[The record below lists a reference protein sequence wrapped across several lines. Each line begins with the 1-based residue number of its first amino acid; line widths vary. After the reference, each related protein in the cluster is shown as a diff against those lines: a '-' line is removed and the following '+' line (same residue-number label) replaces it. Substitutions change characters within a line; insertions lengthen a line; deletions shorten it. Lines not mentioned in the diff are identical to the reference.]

1 MDVPHDLAATFDKD
15 EEFFLTSK
23 LKNGRRY
30 FSTKLSALSTKLT
43 GYELSYRERLIPL
56 LQDMFLRFYQY
67 RNVWNNAVAV
77 MSELDA
83 LCSLA

>member
-1 MDVPHDLAATFDKD
+1 
-15 EEFFLTSK
+15 
-23 LKNGRRY
+23 
-30 FSTKLSALSTKLT
+30 
-43 GYELSYRERLIPL
+43 
-56 LQDMFLRFYQY
+56 MFLRFYQY